1 MDCIFCKIISG
12 EIPSEKVYESDKV
25 VAFKDINPMAPVH
38 ILIIPKEH
46 IGGADELNE
55 SNVDVVKDIM
65 LVAKHLAK
73 SFNLDNGWRLVSNVG
88 EDGGQ
93 TVRLHF
99 HLLGGKKL
107 SVELAYKV
115 NHCEAEISGCWSI
128 ISDRTDF
135 RLNFCQICNF
145 SHLWDNI
152 ACHLRFCCCIIDKE
166 I

>member
-73 SFNLDNGWRLVSNVG
+73 SFNLDNGWRLVSNV
-88 EDGGQ
+88 DGGQ
-93 TVRLHF
+93 TVRHLHF

-107 SVELAYKV
+107 SVELA
-115 NHCEAEISGCWSI
+115 
-128 ISDRTDF
+128 
-135 RLNFCQICNF
+135 
-145 SHLWDNI
+145 
-152 ACHLRFCCCIIDKE
+152 
-166 I
+166 